1 MHMAFLVA
9 RMFRC
14 SVVFFIYIYNLCIKM
29 LMAIKMPHLRMVEDG
44 DTIFFCKCTIRLCDL
59 LKFYVIFCKIF
70 SFSNHSIL

>member
-44 DTIFFCKCTIRLCDL
+44 DTIFFVNVQSD
-59 LKFYVIFCKIF
+59 YVIYLN
-70 SFSNHSIL
+70 SM